1 MESNLMHGYKKAFEM
16 ARDALAGMDPGQV
29 ALNTFCPYDRKGS
42 FFTVKFLGTDNRV
55 SFPNGE
61 ASRPDG
67 KTVTATENVLLLH
80 YLINAMNV
88 PMAGDLIS
96 FREVKGGGA
105 NYYPIFYKRAILPL
119 LKTFEKD
126 PGRLAEFG
134 LKLGGTVQGYGDAS
148 VTLPVFPLLPVTY
161 AVWAGDGEIPGSA
174 AVLFD
179 RSVNSILPC
188 EDVVL
193 AASFGTYALIK

>member
-1 MESNLMHGYKKAFEM
+1 MHGYQQAFEL
-16 ARDALAGMDPGQV
+16 ARDTLAGMEPGQV
-29 ALNTFCPYDRKGS
+29 AGRTLCPYDQAGG
-42 FFTVKFLGTDNRV
+42 FFTVKFLGADHFITC
-55 SFPNGE
+55 
-61 ASRPDG
+61 PDG
-67 KTVTATENVLLLH
+67 KASRSDGKAVTATENVLLLH
-80 YLINAMNV
+80 YLINAVSV
-88 PMAGDLIS
+88 PMAGELIS

-105 NYYPIFYKRAILPL
+105 NYYPTFSKRAINPL

-126 PGRLAEFG
+126 PERLKEAG
-134 LKLGGTVQGYGDAS
+134 LKLGGSVQRYGDMS

-161 AVWAGDGEIPGSA
+161 AVWAGDEEIPGSA
-174 AVLFD
+174 SVLFD